1 MSAVNYN
8 PPKETR
14 TEEETRTKA
23 KKLAERV
30 KLLRLEKSE
39 AKQCKSTSVDTY
51 NSTIFR
57 IINKLSTYLVKYIEK
72 VLAPGISDTGIYFG
86 GQELVNL
93 LDGINK
99 ELEKL
104 PLDYRE
110 ECANK
115 IEHTV
120 FEYLDKLMEL
130 LAKEGTRSQKSLLFY
145 SNIIKIICERLNV
158 SDFEQFQK
166 KLIEILGTKRLVD
179 ELKEKEIEEYGKY
192 SNIKGFLPFGHK
204 LGNSGRRMT
213 HPGIETELEGVCAKF
228 EADLS
233 NLSRGSID
241 NSHISHGRKNRKG
254 KKGKKG
260 KNNKKTKNNRL
271 KSDKNKSKK
280 NKRRKGS
287 RKK

>member
-1 MSAVNYN
+1 MESKTRSAASRV
-8 PPKETR
+8 
-14 TEEETRTKA
+14 
-23 KKLAERV
+23 AESV
-30 KLLRLEKSE
+30 KLLRQEKSE

-51 NSTIFR
+51 NSTIFK

-99 ELEKL
+99 ELEEL
-104 PLDYRE
+104 PPDYRK

-115 IEHTV
+115 IEDTV
-120 FEYLDKLMEL
+120 FKYLDRLMEL
-130 LAKEGTRSQKSLLFY
+130 LAKEGTSSQKSLLFY

-166 KLIEILGTKRLVD
+166 KLIEILGTERLVD
-179 ELKEKEIEEYGKY
+179 KITKEEIDKY
-192 SNIKGFLPFGHK
+192 SKYSTIPGFLPFGHK

-254 KKGKKG
+254 KKGKKP
-260 KNNKKTKNNRL
+260 KKTKNNRL

>member
-1 MSAVNYN
+1 MESKTRSAASRV
-8 PPKETR
+8 
-14 TEEETRTKA
+14 
-23 KKLAERV
+23 AESV
-30 KLLRLEKSE
+30 KQLRQNKS
-39 AKQCKSTSVDTY
+39 KDQTCKSTSVDTY
-51 NSTIFR
+51 NSTIFK

-86 GQELVNL
+86 GQELVDL

-99 ELEKL
+99 ELEEL
-104 PLDYRE
+104 PISYRE
-110 ECANK
+110 ECVNT
-115 IEHTV
+115 IEDTV
-120 FEYLDKLMEL
+120 FKYLDRLMEL

-192 SNIKGFLPFGHK
+192 SNIKGFLPIGHT
-204 LGNSGRRMT
+204 LGNSGSRMT
-213 HPGIETELEGVCAKF
+213 HPNVITKLQGTCSRF
-228 EADLS
+228 EANLS

-241 NSHISHGRKNRKG
+241 NPHNSHGRKNRKG

-260 KNNKKTKNNRL
+260 KKPKKTKNNRL